1 MNTHTD
7 TRPLALGYVRVSTLE
22 QVNEGASLEA
32 QRAAITRTAEALG
45 YRLEILEEAGQSAKS
60 TRNRPQIRTA
70 LERLNRG
77 EAVALIALRLDR
89 IARSTLDFANMKAAA
104 DRKGWA
110 LCFTDTAG
118 LDPQSPSGALMLN
131 MTAAFA
137 QFERELISARTR
149 EGLAQRKLEGVVLG
163 RRSQQ
168 APKTLAQIVH
178 LRTAG
183 KSYRAIAQELTAQ
196 KTPTATGLKTWT
208 HTAVKR
214 ALESEAGKEVA
225 A

>member
-1 MNTHTD
+1 MSTHTNP
-7 TRPLALGYVRVSTLE
+7 RPLALGYVRVSTLE
-22 QVNEGASLEA
+22 QANEGASLEA
-32 QRAAITRTAEALG
+32 QRAAITRTAELLG

-70 LERLNRG
+70 LERLNSG

-118 LDPQSPSGALMLN
+118 LDPRSPSGALMLN

-137 QFERELISARTR
+137 QFERELISQRTR

-163 RRSQQ
+163 RRSMQ
-168 APKTLAQIVH
+168 APETLAQIVH
-178 LRTAG
+178 LRAAG

-196 KTPTATGLKTWT
+196 KVPTATGLKTWT

>member
-1 MNTHTD
+1 MSTHTD
-7 TRPLALGYVRVSTLE
+7 PSPLALGYVRVSTLE
-22 QVNEGASLEA
+22 QANEGASLEA
-32 QRAAITRTAEALG
+32 QRAAITRTAELLG

-70 LERLNRG
+70 LERLNSG

-118 LDPQSPSGALMLN
+118 LDPRSPSGALMLN

-137 QFERELISARTR
+137 QFERD
-149 EGLAQRKLEGVVLG
+149 
-163 RRSQQ
+163 
-168 APKTLAQIVH
+168 
-178 LRTAG
+178 
-183 KSYRAIAQELTAQ
+183 
-196 KTPTATGLKTWT
+196 
-208 HTAVKR
+208 
-214 ALESEAGKEVA
+214 
-225 A
+225 

>member
-1 MNTHTD
+1 
-7 TRPLALGYVRVSTLE
+7 
-22 QVNEGASLEA
+22 
-32 QRAAITRTAEALG
+32 
-45 YRLEILEEAGQSAKS
+45 
-60 TRNRPQIRTA
+60 
-70 LERLNRG
+70 
-77 EAVALIALRLDR
+77 
-89 IARSTLDFANMKAAA
+89 MKAAA

-118 LDPQSPSGALMLN
+118 LDPRSPSGALMLN

-137 QFERELISARTR
+137 QFERELISQRTR

-163 RRSQQ
+163 RRSMQ
-168 APKTLAQIVH
+168 APETLAQIVH
-178 LRTAG
+178 LRAAG

-196 KTPTATGLKTWT
+196 QIPTATGLKTWT

>member
-1 MNTHTD
+1 MKTHTD
-7 TRPLALGYVRVSTLE
+7 TRPLALGYVRVSTTE
-22 QVNEGASLEA
+22 QASEGASLEA
-32 QRAAITRTAEALG
+32 QRAAVTRTAEQLG

-60 TRNRPQIRTA
+60 TRNRPQIRAA

-89 IARSTLDFANMKAAA
+89 IARSTLDFASMKAAA
-104 DRKGWA
+104 DKKGWA

-168 APKTLAQIVH
+168 APNTLGQIVA
-178 LRTAG
+178 LRVAG

-196 KTPTATGLKTWT
+196 QIPTATGLNIWT

>member
-1 MNTHTD
+1 MSTHTD

-22 QVNEGASLEA
+22 QANEGASLEA
-32 QRAAITRTAEALG
+32 QRAAITRTAEQLG

-70 LERLNRG
+70 LEQLNSG

-89 IARSTLDFANMKAAA
+89 VARSTLDFANMKAAA
-104 DRKGWA
+104 DKKGWA
-110 LCFTDTAG
+110 LVFTDTAG
-118 LDPQSPSGALMLN
+118 LDPRSPSGSLMLN

-149 EGLAQRKLEGVVLG
+149 EGLAQKKLEGVVLG
-163 RRSQQ
+163 RRSTQ
-168 APKTLAQIVH
+168 APETLAQIVH
-178 LRTAG
+178 LRRTG

>member
-1 MNTHTD
+1 
-7 TRPLALGYVRVSTLE
+7 
-22 QVNEGASLEA
+22 
-32 QRAAITRTAEALG
+32 
-45 YRLEILEEAGQSAKS
+45 
-60 TRNRPQIRTA
+60 
-70 LERLNRG
+70 
-77 EAVALIALRLDR
+77 
-89 IARSTLDFANMKAAA
+89 MKAAA

-168 APKTLAQIVH
+168 APNTLGQIVA
-178 LRTAG
+178 LRVAG
-183 KSYRAIAQELTAQ
+183 KSYRAIAQELTAA
-196 KTPTATGLKTWT
+196 KIPTATGLNIWT

>member
-1 MNTHTD
+1 MNTATD
-7 TRPLALGYVRVSTLE
+7 TRPLALGYVRVSTAE
-22 QVNEGASLEA
+22 QASEGASLEA
-32 QRAAITRTAEALG
+32 QKAAITRTAEQLG

-60 TRNRPQIRTA
+60 TRNRPQIRAA

-89 IARSTLDFANMKAAA
+89 IARSTLDFASMKAGA
-104 DRKGWA
+104 DKKGWR
-110 LCFTDTAG
+110 LVFTDTAG

-149 EGLAQRKLEGVVLG
+149 EGLAQKKLEGVVLG
-163 RRSQQ
+163 RRSMQ
-168 APKTLAQIVH
+168 APETLAQIVT
-178 LRTAG
+178 LRSTG
-183 KSYRAIAQELTAQ
+183 KSFRAIATELTAQ
-196 KTPTATGLKTWT
+196 GIPTATGLTVWT

-214 ALESEAGKEVA
+214 ALESAAGKEVA